1 MTRYCRG
8 SWTNSSVK
16 FDPGQGCTPT
26 TVLTSSNLV
35 HLQIHPSSSCVIRQI
50 KNRHRRSIVYTML
63 LAFVFNLLLS
73 FFVPY
78 SLSSAQASAEDSLAS
93 LIGDKVLLCT
103 LNGYKWVSLSEL
115 QAGESEPGTEP
126 HFKCPLCF
134 LQLDKPETI
143 PSDYSV
149 LASVSPSYQFS
160 RYSGTATESQKT
172 IWLLFGRSSRG
183 PPAKN
188 LL

>member
-1 MTRYCRG
+1 MVRID
-8 SWTNSSVK
+8 S
-16 FDPGQGCTPT
+16 GQGCIPATA
-26 TVLTSSNLV
+26 LTLSNLV
-35 HLQIHPSSSCVIRQI
+35 YLQIHPSSSCVIRQI
-50 KNRHRRSIVYTML
+50 KNRHRRNIVYTML
-63 LAFVFNLLLS
+63 LAFVFNSLLS

-93 LIGDKVLLCT
+93 LIGDRVLICT
-103 LNGYKWVSLSEL
+103 VNGYKWVSLSEL
-115 QAGESEPGTEP
+115 QGGEPAPETGL

-134 LQLDKPETI
+134 LQVDKPETI
-143 PSDYSV
+143 PSDYSL
-149 LASVSPSYQFS
+149 LASVSPGYLFS